1 MARVDAYRP
10 LIRNPVEL
18 IRSVMTPQIVG
29 RGFEV
34 GAMRSGAHCATHP
47 SRETAREAVRI
58 LRDGRLILAETR
70 RGSAEEGC
78 HTEGAEGRPQP
89 ERAGPRQAGRAN
101 EAKSTEGTA
110 RLETPSQAAV
120 SAEEA
125 PELSPFEKIFLAH
138 FEGGIPVASET
149 LGKGEFR
156 FLAKTEKGW
165 AEFFQKFAAFAL
177 LKSAKAGDVQSIVF
191 RGLIKPDGTLTKE
204 AKALLAQSPMV
215 LVSDLK
221 FMDGKTDKFARLAVA
236 SAAGGDPLLQIL
248 SKMAPG
254 EVVSPEVFA
263 ELLQAMGGG
272 EEFSYLAL
280 SHKIVNPD
288 MARADPSAA
297 TQAYQSPEQ
306 MRETAMREG
315 HREATPGIALSA
327 KTERMV
333 AERLDIDL
341 KARTEIGLDRR
352 TGVIAGLPGEQTGL
366 FGKKKKRSGLWE
378 ESTKSGDEGGDSS
391 VFVPWYQHVFRP
403 QKFKGK
409 PRWWVP
415 FTYALVGSA
424 ALLAAYYAF
433 RFWMQ

>member
-1 MARVDAYRP
+1 MVDGASRRMDQTLARVDAYRP

-34 GAMRSGAHCATHP
+34 GAMREGSQAAARP
-47 SRETAREAVRI
+47 SRETTREAARI
-58 LRDGRLILAETR
+58 LREGRLILADTR
-70 RGSAEEGC
+70 RSTATEEGRNAAPAERPDQGRRPAKAGEARPS
-78 HTEGAEGRPQP
+78 EGAGQV
-89 ERAGPRQAGRAN
+89 A
-101 EAKSTEGTA
+101 
-110 RLETPSQAAV
+110 TPSS
-120 SAEEA
+120 SASSGGGEV
-125 PELSPFEKIFLAH
+125 PEISLFEKIFLAH
-138 FEGGIPVASET
+138 FEGGIPVASDK

-165 AEFFQKFAAFAL
+165 TEFFQKFAAFAL
-177 LKSAKAGDVQSIVF
+177 LKTAKAGDVQSLVF
-191 RGLIKPDGTLTKE
+191 RGLLKPDGTLTKE

-221 FMDGKTDKFARLAVA
+221 LRDGKTDKFARLAVA
-236 SAAGGDPLLQIL
+236 SSSSNDPLLQIL

-315 HREATPGIALSA
+315 HREATQGIALSA

-341 KARTEIGLDRR
+341 KARNEIGLDRR
-352 TGVIAGLPGEQTGL
+352 AGVIGGLPAEQSGWL
-366 FGKKKKRSGLWE
+366 GKKKKRSGL
-378 ESTKSGDEGGDSS
+378 DSS

-415 FTYALVGSA
+415 FTYVLAGTVGV
-424 ALLAAYYAF
+424 LAAYYAF
-433 RFWMQ
+433 RFWMN